1 MKRTRQDAPKLID
14 VTGSVGKWTRAG
26 GDPPNLQECQSAT
39 QRQEQMFQ
47 EAKDNVRKTARTQ
60 KTAWREEELPQK
72 LKVKVEEVSEG
83 KESENGEDVSAGKES
98 KNGEESEDFLD
109 DQESSQTD
117 ERQAEPVF
125 CSLEEFG
132 KRLSRKTQGERKSS
146 DRSSMSRLRKR
157 LTSSHMHGE
166 EETTSPVETQS
177 IDDQSIDQGIPE

>member
-1 MKRTRQDAPKLID
+1 MCTN
-14 VTGSVGKWTRAG
+14 
-26 GDPPNLQECQSAT
+26 DP
-39 QRQEQMFQ
+39 M
-47 EAKDNVRKTARTQ
+47 DNVRKTARTQ
-60 KTAWREEELPQK
+60 KAAWREEELPQK

-146 DRSSMSRLRKR
+146 DRSWMSRLRKR

>member
-1 MKRTRQDAPKLID
+1 MSWLKEILLPTSVLHPSSSMPTRVQGRIQPVKRTRQDAPKLID

-83 KESENGEDVSAGKES
+83 KESENGEDVSEGKES
-98 KNGEESEDFLD
+98 KNGFPE
-109 DQESSQTD
+109 
-117 ERQAEPVF
+117 
-125 CSLEEFG
+125 
-132 KRLSRKTQGERKSS
+132 KTQGERKSS
-146 DRSSMSRLRKR
+146 DRSSVSRLRKR
-157 LTSSHMHGE
+157 LTSSHTDRLWFVGE
-166 EETTSPVETQS
+166 R
-177 IDDQSIDQGIPE
+177 